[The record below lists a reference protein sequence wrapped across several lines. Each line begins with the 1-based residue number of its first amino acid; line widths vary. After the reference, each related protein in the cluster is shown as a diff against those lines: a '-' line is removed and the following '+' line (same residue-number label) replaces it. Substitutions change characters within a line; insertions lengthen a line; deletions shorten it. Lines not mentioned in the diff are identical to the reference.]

1 MEGQSA
7 SYIQK
12 EIYLTNLLE
21 FLRMLNKWMEAIQL
35 RFYTLTFKK
44 LLIKSLTK
52 ALDDAVLTWAGT
64 GRLAGQYPA
73 HVQG

>member
-21 FLRMLNKWMEAIQL
+21 FLRMLNKWVEAIQL
-35 RFYTLTFKK
+35 RFYTLTLKK

-52 ALDDAVLTWAGT
+52 AKF
-64 GRLAGQYPA
+64 
-73 HVQG
+73 